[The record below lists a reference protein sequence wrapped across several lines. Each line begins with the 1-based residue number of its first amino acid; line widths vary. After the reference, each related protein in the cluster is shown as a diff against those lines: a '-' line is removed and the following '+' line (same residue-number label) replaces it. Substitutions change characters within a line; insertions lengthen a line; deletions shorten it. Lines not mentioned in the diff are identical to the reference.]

1 MIVTINEPKKLVGK
15 ERILI
20 DLLETEDVNGVS
32 IEREIVT
39 KLYFEFYSDEFFNEG
54 NIYKS
59 FIVVDTI
66 ISFDELKIGKY
77 YIFEY
82 FASGMGY
89 DYISVI
95 GESDV
100 FYGKG
105 VWYYE

>member
-20 DLLETEDVNGVS
+20 DLLETEDIDGVAV
-32 IEREIVT
+32 EREIVT
-39 KLYFEFYSDEFFNEG
+39 KLYFEFYSEAVVNEG
-54 NIYKS
+54 VIYHS
-59 FIVVDTI
+59 FIVVDNVTG
-66 ISFDELKIGKY
+66 FDELKIGKY

-95 GESDV
+95 GESDTI
-100 FYGKG
+100 YD
-105 VWYYE
+105 EEI